1 MSNSTQHKLS
11 KVRPPRVQITYD
23 VEIGDDVQM
32 KELPLVV
39 GVLSDLGGES
49 LKKQPKLKDRK
60 FVEIDADNFDDV
72 MESIQPRIEIA
83 VENKLTDDDAKL
95 NLGLDFTKMDD
106 FKPLNVVK
114 KVPALNKLYEARSH
128 LVDLLGKLDGNDKL
142 DEMLTEIVNNTPEL
156 EQIKAATAQAE
167 TGTEND
173 KKDSPKKSA
182 AKEDNPDMP
191 DEDPKDS
198 GESKSSKKK

>member
-39 GVLSDLGGES
+39 GVMSDLGGQSE
-49 LKKQPKLKDRK
+49 KQQPKLKDRK
-60 FVEIDADNFDDV
+60 FIDIDSDNFDSV
-72 MESIQPRIEIA
+72 IKSIEPRITLS
-83 VENKLTDDDAKL
+83 VDNKLTNNDTKL
-95 NLGLDFTKMDD
+95 NMELKFSKIDD

-114 KVPALNKLYEARSH
+114 QVPALNKLFEARSH

-142 DEMLTEIVNNTPEL
+142 DEMLSEIVNNTPEL
-156 EQIKAATAQAE
+156 EEIKAATAAKAPEE
-167 TGTEND
+167 TVTLSDDEDVADDEGKESTPDD
-173 KKDSPKKSA
+173 KPKK
-182 AKEDNPDMP
+182 
-191 DEDPKDS
+191 
-198 GESKSSKKK
+198 KK

>member
-39 GVLSDLGGES
+39 GVMSDLGGQSEK
-49 LKKQPKLKDRK
+49 LQPKLKDRK
-60 FVEIDADNFDDV
+60 FIDIDSDNFDSV
-72 MESIQPRIEIA
+72 IRSIEPRIA
-83 VENKLTDDDAKL
+83 LSVDNKLTGDNTKL
-95 NLGLDFTKMDD
+95 NMELKFNKIED

-114 KVPALNKLYEARSH
+114 QVPALNKLYEARSH

-142 DEMLTEIVNNTPEL
+142 DEMLSEIVSNTPEL
-156 EQIKAATAQAE
+156 EKIKAATALNTSTEAE
-167 TGTEND
+167 ADPGEVE
-173 KKDSPKKSA
+173 A
-182 AKEDNPDMP
+182 
-191 DEDPKDS
+191 DEEG
-198 GESKSSKKK
+198 GESKPNNKSKKKK